1 MHLLKNIIFR
11 SLENYTFV
19 DEMGKDQG
27 VNIRHK
33 VTDML
38 DFIQVFNAFHYF
50 CWNPVFFV
58 KTYLKPQYQKL

>member
-1 MHLLKNIIFR
+1 VKKYEFIEKYIIFR

-38 DFIQVFNAFHYF
+38 DFIQVFHAFHLF
-50 CWNPVFFV
+50 LLNHI
-58 KTYLKPQYQKL
+58 